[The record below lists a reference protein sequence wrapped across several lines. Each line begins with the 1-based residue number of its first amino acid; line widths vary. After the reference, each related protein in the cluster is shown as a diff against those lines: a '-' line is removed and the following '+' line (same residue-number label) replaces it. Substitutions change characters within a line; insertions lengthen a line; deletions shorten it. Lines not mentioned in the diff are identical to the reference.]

1 MLKTSKIN
9 MVINLAILGLLIYL
23 AVAVK
28 ELQEKVFPDPNVMIP
43 LSKQMDGN
51 FEDAVKNLL
60 IQKLNYINKKG
71 GKILIKQNCFIN
83 D

>member
-1 MLKTSKIN
+1 

-60 IQKLNYINKKG
+60 IQKLKEIE
-71 GKILIKQNCFIN
+71 
-83 D
+83 

>member
-9 MVINLAILGLLIYL
+9 MVINRAILGLLIYL

-60 IQKLNYINKKG
+60 IQKLREIE
-71 GKILIKQNCFIN
+71 
-83 D
+83 

>member
-43 LSKQMDGN
+43 LSKQMDRN

-60 IQKLNYINKKG
+60 IQKLQEIE
-71 GKILIKQNCFIN
+71 
-83 D
+83 

>member
-28 ELQEKVFPDPNVMIP
+28 ELQEKVFPDPNIMIP

-60 IQKLNYINKKG
+60 IQKLQEIE
-71 GKILIKQNCFIN
+71 
-83 D
+83 

>member
-9 MVINLAILGLLIYL
+9 MVINIAILGLLIYL

-60 IQKLNYINKKG
+60 IQKLREIE
-71 GKILIKQNCFIN
+71 
-83 D
+83 

>member
-28 ELQEKVFPDPNVMIP
+28 ELQKKVFPDPTVMIP
-43 LSKQMDGN
+43 LSEQMDGT
-51 FEDAVKNLL
+51 FEDEVKNLL
-60 IQKLNYINKKG
+60 IQKLREIE
-71 GKILIKQNCFIN
+71 
-83 D
+83 

>member
-1 MLKTSKIN
+1 MLKTSKIT

-28 ELQEKVFPDPNVMIP
+28 ELQEKVFPDPNIMIP
-43 LSKQMDGN
+43 LSKQMNGD

-60 IQKLNYINKKG
+60 IQKLQEIE
-71 GKILIKQNCFIN
+71 
-83 D
+83 

>member
-28 ELQEKVFPDPNVMIP
+28 ELQEKVFPDPNIMIP
-43 LSKQMDGN
+43 LSKQMNGD

-60 IQKLNYINKKG
+60 IQKLQEIE
-71 GKILIKQNCFIN
+71 
-83 D
+83 

>member
-60 IQKLNYINKKG
+60 IQKLREIE
-71 GKILIKQNCFIN
+71 
-83 D
+83 